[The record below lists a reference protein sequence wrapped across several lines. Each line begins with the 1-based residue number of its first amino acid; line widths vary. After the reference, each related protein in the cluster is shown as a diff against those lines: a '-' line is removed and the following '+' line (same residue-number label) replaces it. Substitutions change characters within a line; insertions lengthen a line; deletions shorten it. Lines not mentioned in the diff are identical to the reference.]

1 MGAGEGKPR
10 PGTADDGGRAWGKSI
25 AGQAISIATDKA
37 AYAPSQRIVLNIR
50 LKNVGKVDVRL
61 SRAYVL
67 YDYDVTV
74 LLVGGRDRNA
84 AYDGPTGPVQ
94 AIPENGQVP
103 HTLLGKVRLESGR
116 GGGHS
121 YPVLKPGQYAAAAI
135 DLTRLFDMSLEG
147 KYVVSVK
154 RSVLSGGGVAK
165 EATSNE
171 LEVTVDG
178 RLGNPIW
185 QNLGKGPTPEEAKE
199 KAGK

>member
-1 MGAGEGKPR
+1 M
-10 PGTADDGGRAWGKSI
+10 
-25 AGQAISIATDKA
+25 
-37 AYAPSQRIVLNIR
+37 
-50 LKNVGKVDVRL
+50 
-61 SRAYVL
+61 
-67 YDYDVTV
+67 
-74 LLVGGRDRNA
+74 
-84 AYDGPTGPVQ
+84 
-94 AIPENGQVP
+94 
-103 HTLLGKVRLESGR
+103 RLESGR

-135 DLTRLFDMSLEG
+135 DQITRLSDMSLEG

-165 EATSNE
+165 EATSNQ